1 MTKAGHSV
9 YICRVCHRV
18 GQSPLNC
25 HPGNSVLCDAGE
37 PGDERSKPLFDEH
50 GHLVTR
56 APKWW
61 VDACF
66 EMGGEGHAGN
76 EAYR

>member
-1 MTKAGHSV
+1 MARAGRSV
-9 YICRVCHRV
+9 YICRICHRV
-18 GQSPLNC
+18 GQNPLNC
-25 HPGNSVLCDAGE
+25 HPGNSIQCDVGD

-66 EMGGEGHAGN
+66 EKGGEGCAGN
-76 EAYR
+76 QVYS